1 METLDLKASLHVTA
15 AAGEGRKI
23 VAEIV
28 RYGERGFTSMGATKF
43 QPGSIS
49 IHAELSRVKMLEM
62 HDAERSLGYL
72 AEVDDDSERLHGS
85 FAIAETPE
93 GDKALAGVRNKTR
106 DAVSLGVHVTKY
118 SFEDDGT
125 LVVEASELHEV
136 SLVTTPA
143 FSESRVEKI
152 AAARQ
157 EKTKMEP
164 EQQAAAAAAA
174 AANLEA
180 QQQAAPV
187 QVEAQQEP
195 ALAPVRN
202 AAPVMNAGAA
212 SNMSLSVLAAKLA
225 AAGEGGVAAINLVA
239 KQATPNLFMT
249 AALTDVVPADD
260 AGQSAAGVS
269 RPAWFGELW
278 QARRVA
284 RPTIDSVDQKPLKS
298 MKGVG
303 YRKVYPTADPRLINK
318 YAGNKTAVPASGKVT
333 TEPAEWTAQR
343 WAGGWDVDRA
353 YFDFNDQEFIET
365 TLHAAYDDYL
375 QQTEAD
381 FVTAMAAAGVAT
393 TGADV
398 LELLTEVGGNAA
410 ALGSAISKIQFAP
423 DLWKEFAGLTSA
435 EAPWWLR
442 NQGSINLGTTEGN
455 AGHLAF
461 NVNPE
466 LAAGQMLAYDR
477 RAATHRETPLIRV
490 TAEHIANGG
499 IDLGV
504 FGYTSHTINDA
515 RAIFTGSIAA
525 APEA

>member
-157 EKTKMEP
+157 EKNKMDP
-164 EQQAAAAAAA
+164 VQQAAAAAAA
-174 AANLEA
+174 PKVEA
-180 QQQAAPV
+180 QAAPV
-187 QVEAQQEP
+187 QVEAQNEP
-195 ALAPVRN
+195 PLSPVRN
-202 AAPVMNAGAA
+202 APQVVQAGAA
-212 SNMSLSVLAAKLA
+212 GEMSLSVLASKIAS
-225 AAGEGGVAAINLVA
+225 AGEGGVSAINLVA
-239 KQATPNLFMT
+239 KQATPDLFVT

-260 AGQSAAGVS
+260 PGLSAGGVN

-278 QARRVA
+278 QARRIA
-284 RPTIDSVDQKPLKS
+284 RPTVDSVGSEPLTS
-298 MKGVG
+298 MKGYG
-303 YRKVYPTADPRLINK
+303 YSVVYPTTAPNLINPYTGSK
-318 YAGNKTAVPASGKVT
+318 AAVPASGKVT
-333 TEPAEWTAQR
+333 TQPEEWTASR

-353 YFDFNDQEFIET
+353 YFDFNDQAFIEL
-365 TLHAAYDDYL
+365 TLRAAYDDYL
-375 QQTEAD
+375 QQTEAAL
-381 FVTAMAAAGVAT
+381 VTAMAAAGVAT

-398 LELLTEVGGNAA
+398 LELLTTVGGNAA

-423 DLWKEFAGLTSA
+423 DLWAQFTGLTSA

-455 AGHLAF
+455 AGNLAF

-466 LAAGQMLAYDR
+466 LPAGQMLAYDR

-490 TAEHIANGG
+490 TAENIPNGG

-525 APEA
+525 EPAA